1 MYLKK
6 SFNKKRNKT
15 QLSFVQGYRV
25 DGKVKHKVIENLGY
39 LEDYLGEYEDPV
51 AHFQQIAKEW
61 NARQEAPDSIE
72 VRLSEKLPAQ
82 CSDRKNLGYAIIKL
96 IYAKLQIREFFQNK
110 QRQLPVEYNLNSI
123 FSLLT
128 FNRFLFPSSIKNAYE
143 TRDRFFD
150 HFNFS
155 LDDVY
160 RALDYFNRYSLELQ
174 KHLHARVSSLLGRN
188 SEKAYYDVTNYY
200 FEIPYEDEDSPDTE
214 REVKRKRGPSKE
226 HRKDPIIQ
234 MGLLMDSKG
243 IPMAFHTFSGNE
255 SEKTNM
261 LPAIQRVKKDYGIN
275 RIIVVA
281 DRGLNTSDNT
291 SILSGTNASDE
302 KNNDGYVYG
311 QSIRGADAEFKKWVL
326 EQDGYVTTMEENKEG
341 ETIPF
346 KHKSRLYAKEITK
359 KDSNGVR
366 RLKMTIYQ
374 KQMVYYSEKY
384 AKKQKY
390 EREKAIAKAKD
401 LIKNPAD
408 YTKATSYG
416 CVAYINNISFSKET
430 GEIVEGKELSINE
443 EKIAEEAL
451 YDGYYSIVT
460 SEKELSDKE
469 IRDLYKGLWEIEES
483 FKIIKSEF
491 KTRPVFVSTEAHIQA
506 HFLICFVTLL
516 IMRVLEQFT
525 GKRHSVRQIRN
536 SLTNYSCSYLD
547 QNYYLFDYRDDVIL
561 TIEKTF
567 GLDLSKKIMSLSEIK
582 KISMYQDMKI

>member
-1 MYLKK
+1 M
-6 SFNKKRNKT
+6 
-15 QLSFVQGYRV
+15 
-25 DGKVKHKVIENLGY
+25 E
-39 LEDYLGEYEDPV
+39 EYEDPV

-61 NARQEAPDSIE
+61 NVRQEAPDSIE

-82 CSDRKNLGYAIIKL
+82 CSNRKNLGYAIIKL

-200 FEIPYEDEDSPDTE
+200 FEIPYEDEDGTDTE
-214 REVKRKRGPSKE
+214 RKVKRKRGPSKE

-261 LPAIQRVKKDYGIN
+261 LPAIQRVKKDYEIN

-326 EQDGYVTTMEENKEG
+326 EQDGYITTMEENKEG

-390 EREKAIAKAKD
+390 EREKAITKAKD

-416 CVAYINNISFSKET
+416 CTAYINNISFSKET

-483 FKIIKSEF
+483 FRIIKSEF
-491 KTRPVFVSTEAHIQA
+491 KTRPVFVSTEAHILA

-516 IMRVLEQFT
+516 IMRVLEQFIE
-525 GKRHSVRQIRN
+525 KRHSVRQIRN
-536 SLTNYSCSYLD
+536 SLLNYSCSYLD

-567 GLDLSKKIMSLSEIK
+567 GLDLSKKIMPLSEIK
-582 KISMYQDMKI
+582 KISMYQDIKI